1 MLLWRIIL
9 CVVSALC
16 MLLVFSMIW
25 MSAGCLPKKALHV
38 LVTEGLHVRQLR
50 KTNSDAIVQNF
61 KRTIKFIKEEQTTC
75 VPNSVIMM

>member
-1 MLLWRIIL
+1 
-9 CVVSALC
+9 
-16 MLLVFSMIW
+16 